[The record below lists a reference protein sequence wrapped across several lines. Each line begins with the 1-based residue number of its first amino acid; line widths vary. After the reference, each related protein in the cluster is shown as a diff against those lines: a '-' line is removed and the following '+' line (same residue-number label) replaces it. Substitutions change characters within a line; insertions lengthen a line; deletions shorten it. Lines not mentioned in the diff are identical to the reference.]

1 MKLRLAEEK
10 AARAKVED
18 KKVAPETES
27 SRRRPCVSHSGV
39 AMRVARVSFN
49 LKKLLVASVERRAA
63 EKRAADEH
71 EAMLARKKKRLQKNE
86 RVKARLD
93 AEQGRR
99 KVEEEARIK
108 MRQEIKKGISDGI
121 KRKEEERAKQ
131 EKAKGTITDEDQAK
145 ETYYERMQR
154 MASFASSV
162 QGKETGKAEGAP
174 THAELVS
181 RFEAEQAGR
190 FK

>member
-27 SRRRPCVSHSGV
+27 SRQSRVSHSGV

-99 KVEEEARIK
+99 KVEEEARMK

-131 EKAKGTITDEDQAK
+131 EKAKGTTTDEDQAK